1 MSLLKKILLVV
12 VILAV
17 ALFAAA
23 VAAYKF
29 VGDKYIESQA
39 LKALQNGINRKVT
52 IDGEFKLSRSL
63 HPILR
68 ATNVRIASA
77 DWDPQPYMIEADKF
91 QIGVDLLDLLR
102 GVVTIENLVFSNTTF
117 NILLNR
123 NGVSNLEFGNTN
135 KTSENQAPVSY
146 VDVADVELINVRINY
161 VDEQKQQKIEFKF
174 DDFKADALSK
184 HKINLTA
191 NSTLNDR
198 EIKIASTMCRIRQLV
213 RGDDCQITAKVISAP
228 FESHIEG
235 TLNTQGNTN
244 QLHVKTKGSDIT
256 ELNLPIDV
264 PLPTIRVIQAQFNL
278 SGPLA
283 SLRLSE
289 LEGEVELIDT
299 RIALHGE
306 VTSITPLRG
315 ANFSIDVS
323 GTHPEWLDAYQ
334 EVFPSKLIDQ
344 FAISAKIINETEHWK
359 IFDLDAKVAID
370 KSTLA
375 TQGEVIV
382 GTELLNVALAATIE
396 GTDPEWLNSLQEVIA
411 AEQIDKFS
419 LQANITNPDNVWSVN
434 NIVAS
439 LTADNNIL
447 SAQGAATYTVETGPT
462 IDVTVTALGDNLQN
476 FEPVFKQVL
485 PSSEQFSIN
494 STVNLKQSVL
504 SLNSLKVKVDDTQL
518 EGTSVIEFSSPP
530 NIQAK
535 LQAESINAEHI
546 IKLFPASVSEDAESS
561 AKKSDE
567 AAPLFT
573 DDPISF
579 DWLKTANADISLKI
593 NELIYKDAT
602 LNAVHADVT
611 AKNNQATFE
620 LTSLQYQDAILR
632 SSVAIDANNKQ
643 FTYNLYTEAFDLGK
657 LLKEI
662 DVSTTLNGKIDA
674 SINLAANGNT
684 SQQIATNTNGKI
696 TAIMTEGSLAD
707 APIDL
712 LASNLLVELMPGRSK
727 TDNTKIECMFMQLSG
742 TDGVFNTDAV
752 MLNTENIVM
761 TADGSIDLTQE
772 MLNFVL
778 IPKPK
783 DIELFTLD
791 ANIRVKGDITDP
803 SFSLDKGSLFKKL
816 LKSAATIAL
825 GPAATLAIPFAS
837 MGTDKT
843 AKCFSEVADATT
855 RAVEAQEEAERKAKE
870 EAERKAKEAAAN
882 EDAETPKKATVE
894 SLDL

>member
-1 MSLLKKILLVV
+1 MSLLKKILLVI

-23 VAAYKF
+23 LAAYKLID
-29 VGDKYIESQA
+29 DKTIEGKTLETLQSA
-39 LKALQNGINRKVT
+39 LNRKVV
-52 IDGEFKLSRSL
+52 IDGEFTLTRSL
-63 HPILR
+63 HPTLKTSGI
-68 ATNVRIASA
+68 RIASA
-77 DWDPQPYMIEADKF
+77 NWDPQSSLLEAERLEVG
-91 QIGVDLLDLLR
+91 IDLLDLLR
-102 GVVTIENLVFSNTTF
+102 GVVTIENVSFDNATI
-117 NILLNR
+117 NIRR
-123 NGVSNLEFGNTN
+123 NKDGQSNLEFSEQNN
-135 KTSENQAPVSY
+135 STSSKSSIDY
-146 VDVADVELINVRINY
+146 LDIIDVEIKQLLLNY
-161 VDEQKQQKIEFKF
+161 TDEQNGHNVVYKLDSFKL
-174 DDFKADALSK
+174 LSK
-184 HKINLTA
+184 NKDTIQLQVASSINEQPLQAT
-191 NSTLNDR
+191 S
-198 EIKIASTMCRIRQLV
+198 SMCRIRHLLRGQDCKIITQLNS
-213 RGDDCQITAKVISAP
+213 TP
-228 FESHIEG
+228 FETRIDG
-235 TLNTQGNTN
+235 NLNLHENSN
-244 QLHVKTKGSDIT
+244 QLQVTTKGGDIN
-256 ELNLPIDV
+256 ELVLSIDT
-264 PLPTIRVIQAQFNL
+264 PLPVTRAIQAKFKL
-278 SGPLA
+278 GGPLT
-283 SLRLSE
+283 SLRLSD
-289 LEGEVELIDT
+289 LKSEVELVDT
-299 RIALHGE
+299 RIALKGE
-306 VTSITPLRG
+306 IASITPLQG
-315 ANFSIDVS
+315 ANFTVDINGS
-323 GTHPEWLDAYQ
+323 HPEWLDTYQ

-344 FAISAKIINETEHWK
+344 FVIKAKIINETEHWK
-359 IFDLDAKVAID
+359 IFDLDAKVTID
-370 KSTLA
+370 KSILA
-375 TQGEVIV
+375 TQGEIIA
-382 GTELLNVALAATIE
+382 GAELLNVALAASAE

-419 LQANITNPDNVWSVN
+419 LGANISNPDNTWS
-434 NIVAS
+434 IDSIDAS
-439 LTADNNIL
+439 LTSNNNIL
-447 SAQGAATYTVETGPT
+447 SAQGTATFASESGLTVDAA
-462 IDVTVTALGDNLQN
+462 ISALGDNLQN
-476 FEPVFKQVL
+476 FEAVFKQAL

-494 STVNLKQSVL
+494 STVNLDQSVL
-504 SLNSLKVKVDDTQL
+504 SLNPLKVEVDNTQL

-535 LQAESINAEHI
+535 LQAESINVEHI
-546 IKLFPASVSEDAESS
+546 LKLIPASTPEDTESS
-561 AKKSDE
+561 AKNDDE
-567 AAPLFT
+567 ATPLFS

-579 DWLKTANADISLKI
+579 DWLKTANTDISLKI

-602 LNAVHADVT
+602 LNAVHADVI

-620 LTSLQYQDAILR
+620 LTSLQYEDASLR
-632 SSVAIDANNKQ
+632 SSAAIDANNKQ
-643 FTYNLYTEAFDLGK
+643 YTYNLHTEAFNLGK

-662 DVSTTLNGKIDA
+662 DASTTLTGKIDA
-674 SINLAANGNT
+674 SIDLAANGNT
-684 SQQIATNTNGKI
+684 SQQIASNANGKI

-727 TDNTKIECMFMQLSG
+727 TDNTKIECMFAQLSG

-772 MLNFVL
+772 MLNFAL

-803 SFSLDKGSLFKKL
+803 GFSLDKGSLFKKL

-870 EAERKAKEAAAN
+870 EAERKAKEAAAD
-882 EDAETPKKATVE
+882 EETETPKKATVE

>member
-12 VILAV
+12 VILVV

-23 VAAYKF
+23 FAAYKLID
-29 VGDKYIESQA
+29 DKTIEGKT
-39 LKALQNGINRKVT
+39 LETLQNVLNRKVA
-52 IDGEFKLSRSL
+52 IDGEFVLTRSL
-63 HPILR
+63 HPTLKTSGI
-68 ATNVRIASA
+68 RIASA
-77 DWDPQPYMIEADKF
+77 DWDPQSNLLEAERLDVG
-91 QIGVDLLDLLR
+91 IDLLDLLR
-102 GVVTIENLVFSNTTF
+102 GVVTIENVSFENATI
-117 NILLNR
+117 NIRR
-123 NGVSNLEFGNTN
+123 NKNGQSNLEFSAKNN
-135 KTSENQAPVSY
+135 SSSSQSSIDY
-146 VDVADVELINVRINY
+146 LDIIDVEIKQLLLNY
-161 VDEQKQQKIEFKF
+161 IDEQNERNVVYKLDNFKL
-174 DDFKADALSK
+174 LSK
-184 HKINLTA
+184 NKETIQLQVVSSINEQPLQAT
-191 NSTLNDR
+191 S
-198 EIKIASTMCRIRQLV
+198 SMCRIRHLLSGQ
-213 RGDDCQITAKVISAP
+213 DCKIIAQINSAP
-228 FESHIEG
+228 FETRIDG
-235 TLNTQGNTN
+235 NLNLHESNN
-244 QLHVKTKGSDIT
+244 QLQVTTKGGDIN
-256 ELNLPIDV
+256 ELILPTDA
-264 PLPTIRVIQAQFNL
+264 PLPVTQAIQAKFNL

-283 SLRLSE
+283 SLRLSD
-289 LEGEVELIDT
+289 LQSEVELIDT
-299 RIALHGE
+299 RIALNGE
-306 VTSITPLRG
+306 ITSINPLQG
-315 ANFSIDVS
+315 ANFTVNIS
-323 GTHPEWLDAYQ
+323 GSHPEWLDAYQ

-344 FAISAKIINETEHWK
+344 FAIGAKIMNETEHWK
-359 IFDLDAKVAID
+359 IFDLDAKVTID
-370 KSTLA
+370 KSTLT
-375 TQGEVIV
+375 TQGEITV
-382 GTELLNVALAATIE
+382 GAESLNVALATTAV

-419 LQANITNPDNVWSVN
+419 LQANISNPDNVWSID
-434 NIVAS
+434 NIDAS
-439 LTADNNIL
+439 LTSNNNIL
-447 SAQGAATYTVETGPT
+447 SAQGATTFASEAGLTVDAV
-462 IDVTVTALGDNLQN
+462 ISALGDNLQN
-476 FEPVFKQVL
+476 FEPVFKQAL

-504 SLNSLKVKVDDTQL
+504 SLNPLKVKVDDTQL
-518 EGTSVIEFSSPP
+518 EGTSIIEFSSPP

-546 IKLFPASVSEDAESS
+546 LKLIPTNASEDTKSS
-561 AKKSDE
+561 AKNGAE
-567 AAPLFT
+567 ATPLFT

-579 DWLKTANADISLKI
+579 DWLKTANTDISLKI
-593 NELIYKDAT
+593 NELTYKDAT
-602 LNAVHADVT
+602 LNTVHADVT

-620 LTSLQYQDAILR
+620 LTSLQYQDATLR
-632 SSVAIDANNKQ
+632 SSAAINANNKQ
-643 FTYNLYTEAFDLGK
+643 YTYNLHTEAFDLGK

-662 DVSTTLNGKIDA
+662 DVSTTLKGKIDA
-674 SINLAANGNT
+674 SIDLAANGNT
-684 SQQIATNTNGKI
+684 SKQIAANTNGKI

-772 MLNFVL
+772 MLNFAL

-870 EAERKAKEAAAN
+870 AAAD
-882 EDAETPKKATVE
+882 EEETPKKATVE